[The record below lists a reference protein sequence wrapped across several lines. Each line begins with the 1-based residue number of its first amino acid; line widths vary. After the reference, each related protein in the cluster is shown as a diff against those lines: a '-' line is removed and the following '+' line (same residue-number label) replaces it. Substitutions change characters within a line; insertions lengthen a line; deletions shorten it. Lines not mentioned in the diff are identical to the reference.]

1 MSDCLYFIEISRKT
15 CAAIFRYQFCDVINF
30 EIYLSFLTKPFSS
43 MTKSSEQKTEISQE
57 GKKLFRWNKN
67 HFSSFLKDVQT
78 WECTFKRQNQF
89 SRLLPKHN
97 IRGTNMHS
105 HLYIANAETDIQ
117 WFSWKNIHALKLHPN
132 VKVHAFGLIDAL
144 GLFSIIRFNNTLQNL
159 WNSYSITTKVRVNA
173 SSYFPT
179 CKHA

>member
-1 MSDCLYFIEISRKT
+1 MPLLHWDISKNVCCNFSLSILSRHKFWNLPQLSYQT
-15 CAAIFRYQFCDVINF
+15 LFFHDQKFR
-30 EIYLSFLTKPFSS
+30 T
-43 MTKSSEQKTEISQE
+43 KTEISQE

-97 IRGTNMHS
+97 IRGANMHS
-105 HLYIANAETDIQ
+105 HLYSANAETDIQ

-173 SSYFPT
+173 SSYFST
-179 CKHA
+179 CRHA

>member
-1 MSDCLYFIEISRKT
+1 
-15 CAAIFRYQFCDVINF
+15 
-30 EIYLSFLTKPFSS
+30 
-43 MTKSSEQKTEISQE
+43 
-57 GKKLFRWNKN
+57 
-67 HFSSFLKDVQT
+67 
-78 WECTFKRQNQF
+78 
-89 SRLLPKHN
+89 
-97 IRGTNMHS
+97 MHS

-179 CKHA
+179 CRHAQAMDKFVGILVYICLYILCLTYKKERCIEIMVSGIVNESCFLMKISRASLVTKISRASLFGVDLTSSIWYRFHSFSSLLSLLILIKIF

>member
-1 MSDCLYFIEISRKT
+1 
-15 CAAIFRYQFCDVINF
+15 
-30 EIYLSFLTKPFSS
+30 
-43 MTKSSEQKTEISQE
+43 
-57 GKKLFRWNKN
+57 
-67 HFSSFLKDVQT
+67 
-78 WECTFKRQNQF
+78 
-89 SRLLPKHN
+89 
-97 IRGTNMHS
+97 MHS
-105 HLYIANAETDIQ
+105 HLYIANAETNIQ

-179 CKHA
+179 CRHAQAMDKFVGILVYICLYILCLTYKKERSIEIMVSGILKSHAFRQKSREQVWWQKSREQVCLVLT